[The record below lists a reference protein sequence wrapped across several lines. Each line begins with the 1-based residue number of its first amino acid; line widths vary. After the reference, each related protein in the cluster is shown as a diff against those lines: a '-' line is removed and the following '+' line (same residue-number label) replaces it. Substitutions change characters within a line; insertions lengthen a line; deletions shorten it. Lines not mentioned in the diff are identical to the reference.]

1 MKTIVFD
8 LDGTICEPNLEYLD
22 TKQRYGNARPMN
34 SIISRMQK
42 LQKAGYRIVI
52 HTARRMVTHKGD
64 IDLIKN
70 DVGQV
75 TEDWLKF
82 YGVPYDELIFGK
94 PYADTYYVD
103 DKAMDLDQFYKWT
116 DDESSYR

>member
-8 LDGTICEPNLEYLD
+8 LDDTICTPNLEFPD
-22 TKQRYGNARPMN
+22 TKTRYGNALPIHSVIVRMN
-34 SIISRMQK
+34 K
-42 LQKAGYRIVI
+42 LKKAGYRIVI

-64 IDLIKN
+64 IELIKQ
-70 DVGQV
+70 DVEQI
-75 TEDWLKF
+75 TIDWLEY

-103 DKAMDLDQFYKWT
+103 DKAMNLDDFYKWT